1 MIPTVRL
8 VLILPQAH
16 VLVVILV
23 TISQELLAAKL
34 ALHAAIPTARPVV
47 QLVLPSVLLAMTDMF
62 SQTANVLNAQLALIV
77 VLALLPLLS
86 AHALLALPT
95 IT

>member
-34 ALHAAIPTARPVV
+34 AQHAAISTARPVV